1 LTIGHLLVLEQL
13 PRVPKQPNI
22 LDDSKLE
29 GFMSALTS
37 IFSWL
42 GRFLKKVRSI
52 VLDLGTALV
61 VMFVVIAIIEALTAS
76 GPDVEDPSGKALLID
91 PAGTVVDQEVFN
103 SESLLTTVTDA
114 SSIQI
119 QTRDLIKLIRAAAED
134 DSIPAVVVDFSSTGF
149 AGPTT
154 AINIAKELKA
164 LRDSGKRV
172 IAFNDRLSTT
182 SYLMASQASEVWV
195 HPVGSISV
203 RGLGG
208 MRNYNKD
215 LFENLKI
222 TIHNYSQGDF
232 KSATETSWRS
242 SMSENDRMQRE
253 ALLFPIWEEMKSL
266 MAEGRGIESDDIQSF
281 ADNYVGFFGEAAIG
295 NIAYAQANNLIDG
308 TKSFPEFRKYMI
320 EEFGLDEEAETET
333 YKTISYAEYA
343 KQLTDDSA
351 DSGNQ
356 IAVITAEGVIRE
368 GEISQGVA
376 GANGVVKQIRKAHED
391 ESTKAIVFRVN
402 SPGGSIIASEM
413 MRDELLAAKRKG
425 IKVIVSMGDYAASGG
440 VYISTPADYIFAE
453 PTTITGSIGVAIA
466 LPTLENAMD
475 YIGVNFDGV
484 VTSKHGGWD
493 PTQAID
499 DDLDKIFASWGSE
512 AYDRFINFVAESRSQ
527 TYDDIKAIAGGR
539 VWIATSAK
547 DIGLVDEIGG
557 IDDALTY
564 AASLAELEDYQVE
577 YYGQELSPEEMILKE
592 LLEQLD
598 VSIGE
603 PKVLSALDGIAR
615 LYDTFIDIH
624 EPKALLTCKD
634 CLVDLD

>member
-1 LTIGHLLVLEQL
+1 MNKL
-13 PRVPKQPNI
+13 QP
-22 LDDSKLE
+22 
-29 GFMSALTS
+29 

-42 GRFLKKVRSI
+42 ARFLEKTRIIMLNV
-52 VLDLGTALV
+52 GTA
-61 VMFVVIAIIEALTAS
+61 FVLIFFTIIIIGALTS
-76 GPDVEDPSGKALLID
+76 GPEVKDPSGRVLVID
-91 PAGTVVDQEVFN
+91 PEGTVVDQEVFN
-103 SESLLTTVTDA
+103 SDFLFNIVTD
-114 SSIQI
+114 SSTDQI
-119 QTRDLIKLIRAAAED
+119 QTRDLIQLIRATAED
-134 DSIPAVVVDFSSTGF
+134 EDIPAVFVDFSSTGF

-208 MRNYNKD
+208 MSPYQKE
-215 LFENLKI
+215 FYENLKI
-222 TIHNYSQGDF
+222 NIHNYSQGDF
-232 KSATETSWRS
+232 KSAVEPNTRTD
-242 SMSENDRMQRE
+242 MSENDRMQRE
-253 ALLFPIWEEMKSL
+253 AILNPIWDEMKSL

-281 ADNYVGFFGEAAIG
+281 ADDYVAFIGEAAIG
-295 NIAYAQANNLIDG
+295 NIAYAKANNIIDG
-308 TKSFPEFRKYMI
+308 TKSFPEFRQYMI

-333 YKTISYAEYA
+333 YKTISYNEYA
-343 KQLTDDSA
+343 KQIDEDFSDS
-351 DSGNQ
+351 DNQ
-356 IAVITAEGVIRE
+356 IAVITAEGAIME
-368 GEISQGVA
+368 GDITQGVA
-376 GANGVVKQIRKAHED
+376 GADGVVKQIRSAHED
-391 ESTKAIVFRVN
+391 ENTKAIVFRVN
-402 SPGGSIIASEM
+402 SPGGSIIGSEM

-425 IKVIVSMGDYAASGG
+425 INVIVSMGDYAASGG

-493 PTQAID
+493 PTQAIN
-499 DDLDKIFASWGSE
+499 DDLDKIFASWGAD

-527 TYDDIKAIAGGR
+527 SYEDIKEIAGGR
-539 VWIATSAK
+539 IWIATSAK
-547 DIGLVDEIGG
+547 EIGLVDEIGG
-557 IDDALTY
+557 IDDAITY
-564 AASLAELEDYQVE
+564 AANMAELEDYKVE
-577 YYGQELSPEEMILKE
+577 YYGEERSLEETIIKE
-592 LLEQLD
+592 LLENFDESL
-598 VSIGE
+598 GE
-603 PKVLSALDGIAR
+603 PKVLSALSGLASLYETLTGIQ
-615 LYDTFIDIH
+615 

>member
-1 LTIGHLLVLEQL
+1 M
-13 PRVPKQPNI
+13 N
-22 LDDSKLE
+22 
-29 GFMSALTS
+29 ALKS

-42 GRFLKKVRSI
+42 GRFLEKARTVM
-52 VLDLGTALV
+52 LNLGTA
-61 VMFVVIAIIEALTAS
+61 FVLIFFTIIIIGAFTSS
-76 GPDVEDPSGKALLID
+76 GPEVKDPSGRVLFID
-91 PAGTVVDQEVFN
+91 PVGTVVDQEVFN
-103 SESLLTTVTDA
+103 SDFLSQLGAD
-114 SSIQI
+114 SSMDQI
-119 QTRDLIKLIRAAAED
+119 QTRDLIQLIRAAAED
-134 DSIPAVVVDFSSTGF
+134 EEIPAVFIDFSATGF

-164 LRDSGKRV
+164 LRESGKRV
-172 IAFNDRLSTT
+172 IAMNDRLSTT

-215 LFENLKI
+215 LFDNLKI

-242 SMSENDRMQRE
+242 SMSDNDRMQRE
-253 ALLFPIWEEMKSL
+253 ALLFPIWDEMKSL

-281 ADNYVGFFGEAAIG
+281 ADDYVGFFGEAAIG
-295 NIAYAQANNLIDG
+295 NIAYAKANNIIDG

-333 YKTISYAEYA
+333 YKTISYNEYA
-343 KQLTDDSA
+343 KQIDDELSES
-351 DSGNQ
+351 DNH
-356 IAVITAEGVIRE
+356 IAVITAEGTIME
-368 GEISQGVA
+368 GEITQGVA
-376 GANGVVKQIRKAHED
+376 GANGVVKQIRSAHED
-391 ESTKAIVFRVN
+391 ENTKAIVFRVN

-413 MRDELLAAKRKG
+413 MRDELFAAKEKG
-425 IKVIVSMGDYAASGG
+425 IDVIVSMGDYAASGG

-499 DDLDKIFASWGSE
+499 DDLDKIFAGWGAD
-512 AYDRFINFVAESRSQ
+512 AYDRFVSFVAESRSQ
-527 TYDDIKAIAGGR
+527 SYEDIKAIAGGR

-547 DIGLVDEIGG
+547 EIGLVDEIGG
-557 IDDALTY
+557 IDEAIAY
-564 AASLAELEDYQVE
+564 AANMAELEDYQVE
-577 YYGQELSPEEMILKE
+577 YYGQELSPEELIIRE
-592 LLEQLD
+592 LLENFD
-598 VSIGE
+598 VSVGE
-603 PKVLSALDGIAR
+603 PKVLSALNG
-615 LYDTFIDIH
+615 LTEFYETLTDIQ